1 MRLTSPV
8 GSEQHADGWPHEA
21 QDDARPRT
29 VMGRY
34 TSYDAVDE
42 ETSGLHDIVEGDEE
56 AWHNPTPNDLPDL
69 SPHLTLPACRNSH
82 VIRIH
87 DNGKLA
93 YDQSHRSCHT
103 NIATH
108 LETNVDVAPDGTV
121 PPFLYVVA
129 RPYECVDRVEE
140 VG

>member
-1 MRLTSPV
+1 
-8 GSEQHADGWPHEA
+8 
-21 QDDARPRT
+21 
-29 VMGRY
+29 MGRY
-34 TSYDAVDE
+34 AAYDAVDE
-42 ETSGLHDIVEGDEE
+42 ETSGLYDVVKGDEE
-56 AWHNPTPNDLPDL
+56 AWHNPTPNDFPDL
-69 SPHLTLPACRNSH
+69 SPDPTLPACRNCH
-82 VIRIH
+82 VIRVH

-140 VG
+140 VGKDDPKDE